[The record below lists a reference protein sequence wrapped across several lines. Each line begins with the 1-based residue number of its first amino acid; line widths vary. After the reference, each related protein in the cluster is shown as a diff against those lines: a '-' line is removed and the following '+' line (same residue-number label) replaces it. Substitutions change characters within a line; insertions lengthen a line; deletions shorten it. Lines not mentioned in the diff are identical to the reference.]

1 MTSSLIDRSV
11 TVPALSQDDECA
23 IYRVVQAMSKAR
35 RLLFINGA
43 GMSADSGLPTYR
55 GRDGIYRAQ
64 QTTPHGLSI
73 EQALSG
79 PMLRARP
86 EITWHYLL
94 ELEKTSRHAV
104 PNRGHH
110 IIAEMDGYFDAVW
123 VLTQNVDGLHQRAGS
138 RNVLDVHGSLHAL
151 ECMKCGER
159 TTTPDYSK
167 LTLPPRCS
175 ECEGPIRPRVVL
187 FEEEL
192 PYDKFSRLW
201 CEFSAGFD
209 VIFSIG
215 TSSMFDYIVEPVRVG
230 KQMGITTVEINPE
243 FTTISSEVDIKIS
256 GGAATVLAS
265 IWERYL
271 AWWPSSET
279 RREAKT
285 D

>member
-1 MTSSLIDRSV
+1 MTSCQIDRSE
-11 TVPALSQDDECA
+11 TVPALSLDDERA
-23 IYRVVQAMSKAR
+23 VDRIVQAMGRAH
-35 RLLFINGA
+35 RLLFITGA

-79 PMLRARP
+79 PMLRTRP

-94 ELEKTSRHAV
+94 ELEKTSRHAA
-104 PNRGHH
+104 PNRGHQV
-110 IIAEMDGYFDAVW
+110 IAEMDGYFDAVW

-151 ECMKCGER
+151 ECMRCGQQ
-159 TTTPDYSK
+159 TTTRDYSN

-175 ECEGPIRPRVVL
+175 ECEGPIRPQIVL

-201 CEFSAGFD
+201 YEFGAGFD
-209 VIFSIG
+209 LIFSIG
-215 TSSMFDYIVEPVRVG
+215 TSSMFEYIVEPVLVG
-230 KQMGITTVEINPE
+230 RQMGMTTVEINPE
-243 FTTISSEVDIKIS
+243 TTPISSEVDIKI
-256 GGAATVLAS
+256 GAGAATVLAS

-271 AWWPSSET
+271 AWWPW
-279 RREAKT
+279 A
-285 D
+285 

>member
-1 MTSSLIDRSV
+1 MSSSLVERSEI
-11 TVPALSQDDECA
+11 VPALSQDDERA
-23 IYRVVQAMSKAR
+23 MDRIAQALSRAR
-35 RLLFINGA
+35 RLLFITGA

-79 PMLRARP
+79 SMLRTRP

-94 ELEKTSRHAV
+94 ELEKTSRNAV

-110 IIAEMDGYFDAVW
+110 VLAEMDSYFDAVW

-138 RNVLDVHGSLHAL
+138 RNVLDLHGSLHAL
-151 ECMKCGER
+151 ECMNCGHQS
-159 TTTPDYSK
+159 TTSDYSM

-175 ECEGPIRPRVVL
+175 HCEGFVRPRVVL

-192 PYDKFSRLW
+192 PYDKLSRLW
-201 CEFSAGFD
+201 YELGAGFD
-209 VIFSIG
+209 LIFSIG
-215 TSSMFDYIVEPVRVG
+215 TSSMFEYIIEPVRVG
-230 KQMGITTVEINPE
+230 RSMGITTVEINPE
-243 FTTISSEVDIKIS
+243 TTTVSNDVDIKINA
-256 GGAATVLAS
+256 GAATVLDS

-271 AWWPSSET
+271 AWWPMT
-279 RREAKT
+279 
-285 D
+285 

>member
-1 MTSSLIDRSV
+1 MLSSQIDRSE
-11 TVPALSQDDECA
+11 TVPALSQDDERA
-23 IYRVVQAMSKAR
+23 VDRIVQAMSRAR
-35 RLLFINGA
+35 RLLFITGA

-64 QTTPHGLSI
+64 QSTPHGLSI

-79 PMLRARP
+79 PMLRTRP

-110 IIAEMDGYFDAVW
+110 VIAEMDDYFDAVW

-138 RNVLDVHGSLHAL
+138 RNVLDMHGSLHSL
-151 ECMKCGER
+151 ECMRCGQQ
-159 TTTPDYSK
+159 TTTPDYSN

-192 PYDKFSRLW
+192 PHDKLSRLW
-201 CEFSAGFD
+201 YEFGAGFD
-209 VIFSIG
+209 LIFSIG
-215 TSSMFDYIVEPVRVG
+215 TSSLFEYIVEPVLVG
-230 KQMGITTVEINPE
+230 RQMGITTVEINPE
-243 FTTISSEVDIKIS
+243 TTTISSEVDIKI
-256 GGAATVLAS
+256 GAGAATVLAS

-271 AWWPSSET
+271 AWWPW
-279 RREAKT
+279 A
-285 D
+285 

>member
-1 MTSSLIDRSV
+1 MTSWQIDRSE
-11 TVPALSQDDECA
+11 TVPALSLDDERA
-23 IYRVVQAMSKAR
+23 VDSIVQAMSRAR
-35 RLLFINGA
+35 RLLFITGA

-55 GRDGIYRAQ
+55 GRDGIYRTQ

-79 PMLRARP
+79 PMLRTRP

-94 ELEKTSRHAV
+94 ELEKTSRHAA

-110 IIAEMDGYFDAVW
+110 VLAEMDDYFDAVW
-123 VLTQNVDGLHQRAGS
+123 IVTQNVDGLHQRAGS
-138 RNVLDVHGSLHAL
+138 RNVLDMHGSLHAL
-151 ECMKCGER
+151 ECMRCGQQ

-175 ECEGPIRPRVVL
+175 ECEGPIRPQVVL

-201 CEFSAGFD
+201 CEFGAGFD
-209 VIFSIG
+209 LIFSIG
-215 TSSMFDYIVEPVRVG
+215 TSSMFEYIVEPVLVG
-230 KQMGITTVEINPE
+230 RQMGITTVEINPE
-243 FTTISSEVDIKIS
+243 TTSISSEVDIKI
-256 GGAATVLAS
+256 GAGAATVLAS

-271 AWWPSSET
+271 AWWSS
-279 RREAKT
+279 A
-285 D
+285 

>member
-1 MTSSLIDRSV
+1 MTSCQIDRSE
-11 TVPALSQDDECA
+11 TAPALSPDDERGVDR
-23 IYRVVQAMSKAR
+23 IVQAMSRAR
-35 RLLFINGA
+35 RLLFITGA

-64 QTTPHGLSI
+64 QTTLHGLTI

-110 IIAEMDGYFDAVW
+110 VIAEMDGYFDAVW

-151 ECMKCGER
+151 ECMRCGQQ
-159 TTTPDYSK
+159 TTTRDYSN

-175 ECEGPIRPRVVL
+175 ECEGPIRPQIVL

-201 CEFSAGFD
+201 YEFGAGFD
-209 VIFSIG
+209 LIFSIG
-215 TSSMFDYIVEPVRVG
+215 TSSMFEYIVEPVRVG
-230 KQMGITTVEINPE
+230 RQMGITTVEINPE
-243 FTTISSEVDIKIS
+243 VTTISSEVDIKI
-256 GGAATVLAS
+256 GAGAATVLAS

-271 AWWPSSET
+271 AWQPWS
-279 RREAKT
+279 
-285 D
+285 

>member
-1 MTSSLIDRSV
+1 MTSCQIDRSE
-11 TVPALSQDDECA
+11 TVPALSLDDERA
-23 IYRVVQAMSKAR
+23 VDRIVQAMGRAR
-35 RLLFINGA
+35 RLLFITGA

-79 PMLRARP
+79 PMLRTRP

-94 ELEKTSRHAV
+94 ELEKTSRHAA
-104 PNRGHH
+104 PNRGHQV
-110 IIAEMDGYFDAVW
+110 IAEMDGYFDAVW

-151 ECMKCGER
+151 ECMRCGQQ
-159 TTTPDYSK
+159 TTTRDYSN

-175 ECEGPIRPRVVL
+175 ECEGPIRPQIVL

-201 CEFSAGFD
+201 YEFGAGFD
-209 VIFSIG
+209 LIFSIG
-215 TSSMFDYIVEPVRVG
+215 TSSMFEYIVEPVRVG
-230 KQMGITTVEINPE
+230 RQMGITTVEINPE
-243 FTTISSEVDIKIS
+243 VTTISSEVDIKI
-256 GGAATVLAS
+256 GAGAATVLAS

-271 AWWPSSET
+271 AWQPWS
-279 RREAKT
+279 
-285 D
+285 

>member
-1 MTSSLIDRSV
+1 MTSCQIDRSE
-11 TVPALSQDDECA
+11 TVPALSLDDERA
-23 IYRVVQAMSKAR
+23 VDSIVQAMSRAR
-35 RLLFINGA
+35 RLLFITGA

-55 GRDGIYRAQ
+55 GRDGIYRTQ

-79 PMLRARP
+79 PMLRTRP

-94 ELEKTSRHAV
+94 ELEKTSRHAA

-110 IIAEMDGYFDAVW
+110 VLAEMDDYFDAVW
-123 VLTQNVDGLHQRAGS
+123 IVTQNVDGLHQRAGS
-138 RNVLDVHGSLHAL
+138 RNVLDMHGSLHAL
-151 ECMKCGER
+151 ECMRCGQQ

-175 ECEGPIRPRVVL
+175 ECEGPIRPQVVL

-201 CEFSAGFD
+201 CEFGAGFD
-209 VIFSIG
+209 LIFSIG
-215 TSSMFDYIVEPVRVG
+215 TSSMFEYIVEPVLVG
-230 KQMGITTVEINPE
+230 RQMGITTVEINPE
-243 FTTISSEVDIKIS
+243 TTSISSEVDIKI
-256 GGAATVLAS
+256 GAGAATVLAS

-271 AWWPSSET
+271 AWWSS
-279 RREAKT
+279 A
-285 D
+285 

>member
-1 MTSSLIDRSV
+1 MTSCQIDRSE
-11 TVPALSQDDECA
+11 TAPALSPDDERGVDR
-23 IYRVVQAMSKAR
+23 IVQAMSRAR
-35 RLLFINGA
+35 RLLFITGA

-64 QTTPHGLSI
+64 QTTLHGLTI

-110 IIAEMDGYFDAVW
+110 VIAEMDGYFDAVW
-123 VLTQNVDGLHQRAGS
+123 VLTQNVDGLHQLAGS
-138 RNVLDVHGSLHAL
+138 RNVLDVLGSLHAL
-151 ECMKCGER
+151 ECMRCGR
-159 TTTPDYSK
+159 QTTTRDYSK

-175 ECEGPIRPRVVL
+175 ECEGQIRPQVVL

-201 CEFSAGFD
+201 CEFGAGFD
-209 VIFSIG
+209 LIFSIG
-215 TSSMFDYIVEPVRVG
+215 TSSMFEYIVEPVLVG
-230 KQMGITTVEINPE
+230 RQMGITTVEINPE
-243 FTTISSEVDIKIS
+243 TTPISSEVDIKI
-256 GGAATVLAS
+256 GAGAATVLAS

-271 AWWPSSET
+271 AWWPW
-279 RREAKT
+279 A
-285 D
+285 

>member
-1 MTSSLIDRSV
+1 MTSCQIVRSE
-11 TVPALSQDDECA
+11 TAPALSPDDERGVDR
-23 IYRVVQAMSKAR
+23 IVQAMSRAR
-35 RLLFINGA
+35 RLLFITGA

-64 QTTPHGLSI
+64 QTTLHGLTI

-110 IIAEMDGYFDAVW
+110 VIAEMDGYFDAVW

-138 RNVLDVHGSLHAL
+138 RNVLDVHGSLSAL
-151 ECMKCGER
+151 ECMRCGQQ
-159 TTTPDYSK
+159 TTTRDYST

-175 ECEGPIRPRVVL
+175 ECEGPIRPQVVL

-201 CEFSAGFD
+201 YEFGAGFD
-209 VIFSIG
+209 LIFSIG
-215 TSSMFDYIVEPVRVG
+215 TSSMFEYIVEPVRVG
-230 KQMGITTVEINPE
+230 RQMGITTVEINPE
-243 FTTISSEVDIKIS
+243 TTTISSEVDIKI
-256 GGAATVLAS
+256 GAGAATVLAS

-271 AWWPSSET
+271 AWWPW
-279 RREAKT
+279 A
-285 D
+285 

>member
-1 MTSSLIDRSV
+1 MTSCQIDRSE
-11 TVPALSQDDECA
+11 TAPALSPDDERGVDR
-23 IYRVVQAMSKAR
+23 IVQAMSRAR
-35 RLLFINGA
+35 RLLFITGA

-64 QTTPHGLSI
+64 QTTLHGLTI

-110 IIAEMDGYFDAVW
+110 VIAEMDGYFDAVW

-151 ECMKCGER
+151 ECMRCGQQ
-159 TTTPDYSK
+159 TTTRDYSN

-175 ECEGPIRPRVVL
+175 ECEGPIRPQIVL

-201 CEFSAGFD
+201 YEFGAGFD
-209 VIFSIG
+209 LIFSIG
-215 TSSMFDYIVEPVRVG
+215 TSSMFEYIVEPVRVG
-230 KQMGITTVEINPE
+230 RQMGITTVEINPE
-243 FTTISSEVDIKIS
+243 VTTISSEVDIKI
-256 GGAATVLAS
+256 GAGAATVLAS

-271 AWWPSSET
+271 AWQPS
-279 RREAKT
+279 
-285 D
+285 

>member
-1 MTSSLIDRSV
+1 MTSCQIDRSE
-11 TVPALSQDDECA
+11 TVPALSLDDERA
-23 IYRVVQAMSKAR
+23 VDSIVQAMSRAR
-35 RLLFINGA
+35 RLLFITGA

-55 GRDGIYRAQ
+55 GRDGIYRTQ

-79 PMLRARP
+79 PMLRTRP

-94 ELEKTSRHAV
+94 ELEKTSRHAA

-110 IIAEMDGYFDAVW
+110 VLAEMDDYFDAVW
-123 VLTQNVDGLHQRAGS
+123 IVTQNVDGLHQRAGS
-138 RNVLDVHGSLHAL
+138 RNVLDMHGSLHAL
-151 ECMKCGER
+151 ECMRCGQQ

-175 ECEGPIRPRVVL
+175 ECEGPIRPQVVL

-201 CEFSAGFD
+201 CEFGAGFD
-209 VIFSIG
+209 LIFSIG
-215 TSSMFDYIVEPVRVG
+215 TSSMFEYIVEPVLVG
-230 KQMGITTVEINPE
+230 RQMGITTVEINPE
-243 FTTISSEVDIKIS
+243 TTSISSEVDIKI
-256 GGAATVLAS
+256 GAGAATVLAS

-271 AWWPSSET
+271 AWWPW
-279 RREAKT
+279 A
-285 D
+285 

>member
-1 MTSSLIDRSV
+1 MTSCQIDRSE
-11 TVPALSQDDECA
+11 TVPALSLDDERA
-23 IYRVVQAMSKAR
+23 VDRIVQAMGRAH
-35 RLLFINGA
+35 RLLFITGA

-79 PMLRARP
+79 PMLRTRP

-94 ELEKTSRHAV
+94 ELEKTSRHAA
-104 PNRGHH
+104 PNRGHQV
-110 IIAEMDGYFDAVW
+110 IAEMDGYFDAVW

-151 ECMKCGER
+151 ECMRCGQQ
-159 TTTPDYSK
+159 TTTRDYSN

-175 ECEGPIRPRVVL
+175 ECEGPIRPQIVL

-201 CEFSAGFD
+201 YEFGAGFD
-209 VIFSIG
+209 LIFSIG
-215 TSSMFDYIVEPVRVG
+215 TSSMFEYIVEPVRVG
-230 KQMGITTVEINPE
+230 RQMGITTVEINPE
-243 FTTISSEVDIKIS
+243 TTTISSEVDIKI
-256 GGAATVLAS
+256 GAGAATVLAS

-271 AWWPSSET
+271 AWQPS
-279 RREAKT
+279 
-285 D
+285 

>member
-1 MTSSLIDRSV
+1 MTSWQIDRSE
-11 TVPALSQDDECA
+11 TVPALSLDDERA
-23 IYRVVQAMSKAR
+23 VDSIVQAMSRAR
-35 RLLFINGA
+35 RLLFITGA

-55 GRDGIYRAQ
+55 GRDGIYRTQ

-79 PMLRARP
+79 PMLRTRP

-94 ELEKTSRHAV
+94 ELEKTSRHAA

-110 IIAEMDGYFDAVW
+110 VLAEMDGYFDAVW
-123 VLTQNVDGLHQRAGS
+123 ILTQNVDGLHQRAGS

-151 ECMKCGER
+151 ECMRCGQQ

-175 ECEGPIRPRVVL
+175 ECEGPIRPQVVL

-192 PYDKFSRLW
+192 PYDKLSRLW
-201 CEFSAGFD
+201 CEFGAGFD
-209 VIFSIG
+209 LIFSIG
-215 TSSMFDYIVEPVRVG
+215 TSSMFEYIVEPVLVG
-230 KQMGITTVEINPE
+230 RQMGIATVEINPE
-243 FTTISSEVDIKIS
+243 TTPISSEVDIKI
-256 GGAATVLAS
+256 GAGAATVLAS

-271 AWWPSSET
+271 AWWPS
-279 RREAKT
+279 A
-285 D
+285 

>member
-1 MTSSLIDRSV
+1 MISCQIDRSE
-11 TVPALSQDDECA
+11 TAPALSPDDERA
-23 IYRVVQAMSKAR
+23 VDRIVQAMSRAR
-35 RLLFINGA
+35 RLLFITGA

-64 QTTPHGLSI
+64 QSTPHGLSI

-79 PMLRARP
+79 PMLRTRP

-110 IIAEMDGYFDAVW
+110 VIAEMDDYFDAVW

-138 RNVLDVHGSLHAL
+138 RNVLDMHGSLHSL
-151 ECMKCGER
+151 ECMRCGQQ
-159 TTTPDYSK
+159 TTTPDYSN

-192 PYDKFSRLW
+192 PHDKLSRLW
-201 CEFSAGFD
+201 YEFGAGFD
-209 VIFSIG
+209 LIFSIG
-215 TSSMFDYIVEPVRVG
+215 TSSLFEYIVEPVLVG
-230 KQMGITTVEINPE
+230 RQMGITTVEINPE
-243 FTTISSEVDIKIS
+243 TTSISSEVDIKI
-256 GGAATVLAS
+256 GAGAATVLAS

-271 AWWPSSET
+271 AWWPW
-279 RREAKT
+279 A
-285 D
+285 

>member
-1 MTSSLIDRSV
+1 MTSCQIDRSE
-11 TVPALSQDDECA
+11 TVPALSLDDERA
-23 IYRVVQAMSKAR
+23 VDRIVQAMSRAR
-35 RLLFINGA
+35 RLLFITGA

-64 QTTPHGLSI
+64 QTTPHGFSI

-79 PMLRARP
+79 PMLRTRP

-94 ELEKTSRHAV
+94 ELEKTSRHAA

-110 IIAEMDGYFDAVW
+110 VLAEMDGYFDAVW

-151 ECMKCGER
+151 ECMRCGQQ

-175 ECEGPIRPRVVL
+175 ECEGPIRPQVVL

-201 CEFSAGFD
+201 YEFGAGFD
-209 VIFSIG
+209 LIFSIG
-215 TSSMFDYIVEPVRVG
+215 TSSMFEYIVEPVRVG
-230 KQMGITTVEINPE
+230 RQMGITTVEINPE
-243 FTTISSEVDIKIS
+243 TTTISSEVDIKI
-256 GGAATVLAS
+256 GAGAATVLAS

-271 AWWPSSET
+271 TW
-279 RREAKT
+279 
-285 D
+285 

>member
-1 MTSSLIDRSV
+1 MLSSQIDRSE
-11 TVPALSQDDECA
+11 TVPALSQDDERA
-23 IYRVVQAMSKAR
+23 VDRIVQAMSRAR
-35 RLLFINGA
+35 RLLFITGA

-64 QTTPHGLSI
+64 QSTPHGLSI

-79 PMLRARP
+79 PMLRTRP

-110 IIAEMDGYFDAVW
+110 VIAEMDDYFDAVW

-138 RNVLDVHGSLHAL
+138 RNVLDMHGSLHSL
-151 ECMKCGER
+151 ECMRCGQQ
-159 TTTPDYSK
+159 TTTPDYSN

-192 PYDKFSRLW
+192 PHDKLSRLW
-201 CEFSAGFD
+201 YEFGAGFD
-209 VIFSIG
+209 LIFSIG
-215 TSSMFDYIVEPVRVG
+215 TSSLFEYIVEPVLVG
-230 KQMGITTVEINPE
+230 RQMGITTVEINPE
-243 FTTISSEVDIKIS
+243 TTSISSEVDIKI
-256 GGAATVLAS
+256 GAGAATVLAS

-271 AWWPSSET
+271 AWWPW
-279 RREAKT
+279 A
-285 D
+285 